1 LRCFGYNENDHQRG
15 GDGLKFYVDE
25 MGVKHVQILAK
36 ELGIAPSYKTGGVRI
51 RKNKARL
58 VRDIKQ
64 TLRRRI
70 KHRQKANA

>member
-1 LRCFGYNENDHQRG
+1 
-15 GDGLKFYVDE
+15 

-36 ELGIAPSYKTGGVRI
+36 ELGIAPSYKIGGVRI
-51 RKNKARL
+51 RKNKAQL

-64 TLRRRI
+64 TLRKRV